1 MKLLVLSSL
10 LFSASAFVVPRSP
23 FVSSGAL
30 FADVSEEN
38 AGTATVDVEKSVDEA
53 KEELLTLAK
62 DLRSQ
67 YGVLLIDSKAK
78 ESFKTAVEK
87 LESVAEASSES
98 KDLVG
103 DWTLVCSSSS
113 SAATEKIKIDT
124 SKFPFLNEGPVKDI
138 KNTLID
144 AIEVVQRIK
153 FGEESN
159 SVDAIDHII
168 EYKPPSQL
176 SSFVKN
182 LPDAIKDLDI
192 NPLKVSDT
200 KVVLKHK
207 AEVEGVVPIIKT
219 KLSLEAVVVNVA
231 GESKNLEPDGADV
244 LGINIPFG
252 EYLNAGS
259 FDTTFV
265 DESMR
270 ISRSKTGP
278 VDQLRVFVKQVES
291 TTSEEETVEEDDD
304 DELDDDEIVE
314 DDDDDELAEEDGP
327 VDAEIVK
334 EEDNDDDD
342 DEIVEPPSDI
352 EN

>member
-23 FVSSGAL
+23 AVSSSSAL
-30 FADVSEEN
+30 FADVSDEN
-38 AGTATVDVEKSVDEA
+38 AGTLTVDVEKSVDEA
-53 KEELLTLAK
+53 KEELLTLSK
-62 DLRSQ
+62 DLKSQ
-67 YGVLLIDSKAK
+67 YGILLIDSKAK

-113 SAATEKIKIDT
+113 SAASERIKIDT

-168 EYKPPSQL
+168 EYKPPNQL

-207 AEVEGVVPIIKT
+207 AEVEGVVPVIQT

-231 GESKNLEPDGADV
+231 GESKNLEADGADV
-244 LGINIPFG
+244 LGVNIPFG

-278 VDQLRVFVKQVES
+278 VDQLRVFVKQAES
-291 TTSEEETVEEDDD
+291 TSEEETVEDDD

-314 DDDDDELAEEDGP
+314 EDDDDDDELAEEDGP

-334 EEDNDDDD
+334 EDGDD

>member
-1 MKLLVLSSL
+1 MGGLRRSAVTFLSS
-10 LFSASAFVVPRSP
+10 SAI
-23 FVSSGAL
+23 

-53 KEELLTLAK
+53 KAKLLSVAMDLK
-62 DLRSQ
+62 DQ
-67 YGVLLIDSKAK
+67 YGVLLIDSKAR
-78 ESFKTAVEK
+78 ESFAEAVK
-87 LESVAEASSES
+87 MLESVAEVSSDS

-113 SAATEKIKIDT
+113 TAASEKIKIDT

-138 KNTLID
+138 KNTLND
-144 AIEVVQRIK
+144 SIEVTQSIK

-159 SVDAIDHII
+159 SIDKIDHIVA
-168 EYKPPSQL
+168 YKPPSML

-200 KVVLKHK
+200 KVFLKHK
-207 AEVEGVVPIIKT
+207 AEVEGVVPVIKT
-219 KLSLEAVVVNVA
+219 KLSLESVVVNVA
-231 GESKNLEPDGADV
+231 GESKNLEPSGADV

-259 FDTTFV
+259 FDTTYV
-265 DESMR
+265 DESIR

-278 VDQLRVFVKQVES
+278 VDQLRLFVKAEES
-291 TTSEEETVEEDDD
+291 TTEEEEEVVVDDD
-304 DELDDDEIVE
+304 DEIVDDDLDDDEIVD
-314 DDDDDELAEEDGP
+314 DDDDDELAEESEDESP
-327 VDAEIVK
+327 IDAEIV
-334 EEDNDDDD
+334 DDDD
-342 DEIVEPPSDI
+342 DDNEVVEPPSDI
-352 EN
+352 EE